1 VIIWRDRNGMYRSAV
16 IPKEYISE
24 EVLKKMPREVKV
36 VEDQE
41 MMFWDAEK
49 LVKQMNK
56 KHKNI

>member
-1 VIIWRDRNGMYRSAV
+1 MYRSAV
-16 IPKEYISE
+16 IPKEYISDD
-24 EVLKKMPREVKV
+24 VLKNISREVKV
-36 VEDQE
+36 VDDPE